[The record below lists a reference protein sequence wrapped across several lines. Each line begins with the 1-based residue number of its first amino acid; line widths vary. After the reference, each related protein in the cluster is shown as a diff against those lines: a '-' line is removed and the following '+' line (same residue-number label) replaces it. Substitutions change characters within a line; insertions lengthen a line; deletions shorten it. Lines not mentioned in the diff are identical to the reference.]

1 MKSTDNITIRLAPV
15 DDQDF
20 IISLIPRLT
29 EFGPPSWRNRSE
41 MISTDTQIIID
52 KLSNRPPGTVIFIA
66 EDDQNVRSGFIHLQ
80 SGSDYYNKEIHA
92 HISDVIVV
100 NLAAG
105 KGIGHALISA
115 GEAWAREQG
124 FRWITLSVFAQNL
137 RARELYRRIGYG
149 EDIMK
154 YVKELS

>member
-1 MKSTDNITIRLAPV
+1 MKTTDNIVIRVATV
-15 DDQDF
+15 DDRDF

-29 EFGPPSWRNRSE
+29 EFGPPAWRNRSE
-41 MISTDTQIIID
+41 MISIDTQIIIE
-52 KLSNRPPGTVIFIA
+52 KLNNSPSGTVIFIA
-66 EDDQNVRSGFIHLQ
+66 EDDQNVPLGFIHLQ
-80 SGSDYYNKEIHA
+80 NGSDYYNKESHA
-92 HISDVIVV
+92 HISDVIVADQ
-100 NLAAG
+100 AAG
-105 KGIGHALISA
+105 KGIGLALINK

-154 YVKELS
+154 YVKEL

>member
-1 MKSTDNITIRLAPV
+1 MKTTDNIVIRVATV
-15 DDQDF
+15 DDRDF

-29 EFGPPSWRNRSE
+29 EFGTPAWRNRSE

-52 KLSNRPPGTVIFIA
+52 KLNNSPSGTVIFIA
-66 EDDQNVRSGFIHLQ
+66 EDDQSVPLGFIHLH
-80 SGSDYYNKEIHA
+80 SGSDYYNKESHA
-92 HISDVIVV
+92 HISDVIVADK
-100 NLAAG
+100 AAG
-105 KGIGHALISA
+105 KGIGLALITK

-154 YVKELS
+154 YVKEL